1 MKVFD
6 SSRCGVAQHG
16 SFGTSHPSSS
26 SMHKGAEGAATDPH
40 LTHSY
45 TFDDTGMDVGCP
57 SAGPSCT
64 AAAFRI
70 EVREKGERRGRDPE
84 RIQRELRSYGCSMGA
99 VGSPVV
105 ALAVVPYVCVS
116 VCVYG

>member
-26 SMHKGAEGAATDPH
+26 SMHQGAATDPH
-40 LTHSY
+40 FTHSY
-45 TFDDTGMDVGCP
+45 TFDDTGMDVDCP

-70 EVREKGERRGRDPE
+70 QVREGGEIERAGRPLW
-84 RIQRELRSYGCSMGA
+84 R
-99 VGSPVV
+99 
-105 ALAVVPYVCVS
+105 
-116 VCVYG
+116 